1 MIELHIQNYDDR
13 EKMIMSLVNSGYMV
27 KVVEKLDPSNQ
38 LSKLYYVKFT
48 NDSINKKYA
57 KVKELFE
64 YSVKQTRRYR
74 DDDRVYYRGFTKGIK
89 EIVEILMPELEL
101 EVRNSLE

>member
-38 LSKLYYVKFT
+38 LTKLYYVQFT
-48 NDSINKKYA
+48 NDSINKKHV

-74 DDDRVYYRGFTKGIK
+74 DDDRVYYRGFTEGIK
-89 EIVEILMPELEL
+89 EIVKILMPELEL
-101 EVRNSLE
+101 EVDNV